1 MCFLFAQIAC
11 IFVIFRSFGE
21 IRGKM
26 RILYLK
32 YEKHCNNENKNTGYL
47 FLYCSFYS
55 EKNG

>member
-1 MCFLFAQIAC
+1 MCFLFAEIAC

-21 IRGKM
+21 IRGKNEDS
-26 RILYLK
+26 LK